1 MIRTELR
8 KWDFIDNDKEW
19 KEWKDGL
26 SKRDSSNYSKFM
38 SYRSHLVK
46 TERRIDQLN
55 EQLKMEKDKV
65 RDYLSKLTDINGRID
80 HLRKDF
86 NLSISVSSWT
96 KDNKNWYCLG
106 TISRSGFNKISF
118 NLGNFENKVRPRLM
132 EYYKTNH
139 PKKKLFNSQD
149 LDTYDGRS
157 NFCEKL
163 NMVLFSYHPQIRKH
177 IRNNLKIKSLKESLD
192 FFFPIRPKGKPKS
205 KGVSIPIM
213 ITNQMRMDLL
223 TLGWTRDEMKELTPK
238 ECWEIINKGVPK
250 KPSRERG
257 RNQ

>member
-38 SYRSHLVK
+38 SYRSHLLK

-55 EQLKMEKDKV
+55 EKLKMEKGKV
-65 RDYLSKLTDINGRID
+65 REYLKTLTTINGKID

-86 NLSISVSSWT
+86 NLSVSVSSWT

-118 NLGNFENKVRPRLM
+118 NLGNFENKVRPRLI

-139 PKKKLFNSQD
+139 PKKKLFVSQD
-149 LDTYDGRS
+149 LDTPMGRS

-163 NMVLFSYHPQIRKH
+163 NMILSSYFSQIRVW
-177 IRNNLKIKSLKESLD
+177 IRKNQKEKSIKQSID
-192 FFFPIRPKGKPKS
+192 FFFP
-205 KGVSIPIM
+205 
-213 ITNQMRMDLL
+213 L
-223 TLGWTRDEMKELTPK
+223 
-238 ECWEIINKGVPK
+238 
-250 KPSRERG
+250 
-257 RNQ
+257 